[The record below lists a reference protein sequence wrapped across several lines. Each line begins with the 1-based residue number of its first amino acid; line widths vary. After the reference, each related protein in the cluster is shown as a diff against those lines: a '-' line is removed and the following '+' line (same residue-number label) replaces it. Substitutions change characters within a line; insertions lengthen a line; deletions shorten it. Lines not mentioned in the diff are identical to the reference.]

1 MKIFLSYAS
10 QDIESAKAIY
20 LALRDQG
27 HRVFFDRAELP
38 AGDEYHNRIRV
49 AVENSRL
56 FLFLISPNAI
66 DAGSYTLTELDI
78 AEKAGKKILPVI
90 LEITPLEALPAP
102 IKGITFLQSDGN
114 LAAAVA
120 AEVHR
125 IASSFRRK
133 RIKQSVAALLMA
145 GIVASV
151 VFFAMRMRSRTEIVG
166 KDGVPAA
173 LIPTGT
179 FIMGDDEESPRRE
192 IFVDAFYLDLY
203 EVTVGRYAAFMKDT
217 GNPKTPDQWNTVD
230 LKNGGDLA
238 VGGVNWQD
246 ASSYCRW
253 AGKRLPTEAEW
264 EKAARGNDQR
274 RYSWGNTAPTPE
286 SARYG
291 KSYENPVYRDGVAR
305 VGSYVH
311 DRSPFGIFDL
321 AGNVTE
327 WVADWF
333 SENFPEG
340 DVRNPKG
347 PDSGTS
353 KVLRGASWYEP
364 AERLSV
370 TKRWH
375 ANPSTRNDGI
385 GFRCAR
391 DVK

>member
-38 AGDEYHNRIRV
+38 AGDEYHNRIR
-49 AVENSRL
+49 AAIEKSRL
-56 FLFLISPNAI
+56 FLFLISPNAV

-78 AEKAGKKILPVI
+78 ADKAGSKILPVMI
-90 LEITPLEALPAP
+90 EKTPIESLPAS
-102 IKGITFLQSDGN
+102 IKGITFLQPDGS
-114 LAAAVA
+114 LPAAVA

-125 IASSFRRK
+125 IASTFRRK
-133 RIKQSVAALLMA
+133 HIKQSLAAFVLA
-145 GIVASV
+145 GIVAGV
-151 VFFAMRMRSRTEIVG
+151 AFYALRMRSRTEIVG
-166 KDGVPAA
+166 RDGAPAA
-173 LIPTGT
+173 VIPTGT
-179 FIMGDDEESPRRE
+179 FIMGDDEASPRRE
-192 IFVDAFYLDLY
+192 IFVDAFYLDRY
-203 EVTVGRYAAFMKDT
+203 EVTVARYAAFMKDT
-217 GNPKTPDQWNTVD
+217 GNLKPPDEWETVD
-230 LKNGGDLA
+230 LKNGGDLP
-238 VGGVNWQD
+238 VVGVNWQD
-246 ASSYCRW
+246 ASGYCHW

-264 EKAARGNDQR
+264 EKAARGNDER
-274 RYSWGNTAPTPE
+274 KYPWGNDPPTAE
-286 SARYG
+286 RARYG
-291 KSYENPVYRDGVAR
+291 KPYENPVYRDGVAR
-305 VGSYVH
+305 VGSH
-311 DRSPFGIFDL
+311 ANDRSPFGIFDL

-333 SENFPEG
+333 SESFPEG

-347 PDSGTS
+347 PDSGS
-353 KVLRGASWYEP
+353 GKVLRGASWYEP
-364 AERLSV
+364 AERLGV

>member
-10 QDIESAKAIY
+10 QDFQSAKAIY

-38 AGDEYHNRIRV
+38 AGDEYHNHIRI

-78 AEKAGKKILPVI
+78 AEKAGSKILPVM
-90 LEITPLEALPAP
+90 LEKTPIEALPAS
-102 IKGITFLQSDGN
+102 IKGITFLQPDGN
-114 LAAAVA
+114 LPAAVA

-125 IASSFRRK
+125 IASSFRCK
-133 RIKQSVAALLMA
+133 RIKQSVVALLLA

-151 VFFAMRMRSRTEIVG
+151 VVFAMRMRSRAEIVG
-166 KDGVPAA
+166 NDGAPAA

-192 IFVDAFYLDLY
+192 IFLDAFYLDRY
-203 EVTVGRYAAFMKDT
+203 EVTVARYAAFMKDT
-217 GNPKTPDQWNTVD
+217 GNLKSPDQWDTVD
-230 LKNGGDLA
+230 LKNGGDLP
-238 VGGVNWQD
+238 VIGVNWQD

-253 AGKRLPTEAEW
+253 AGRRLPTEAEW
-264 EKAARGNDQR
+264 EKAARSNDERQ
-274 RYSWGNTAPTPE
+274 YPWGNNAPTSE
-286 SARYG
+286 SARYAQP
-291 KSYENPVYRDGVAR
+291 YEKPVYREGVAR
-305 VGSYVH
+305 VGSYAT

-333 SENFPEG
+333 SESFSEG

-364 AERLSV
+364 AERLGV

-375 ANPSTRNDGI
+375 ANPSTLNGGI

-391 DVK
+391 DAK

>member
-10 QDIESAKAIY
+10 QDFELAKAIY

-56 FLFLISPNAI
+56 FLFLISPYAI
-66 DAGSYTLTELDI
+66 DSGSYTLTELDI
-78 AEKAGKKILPVI
+78 AEKAGSKILPVM
-90 LEITPLEALPAP
+90 LEKTPIEALPAS
-102 IKGITFLQSDGN
+102 IKGITFLQPDGN
-114 LAAAVA
+114 LPAAVA

-125 IASSFRRK
+125 IGRSFRRK
-133 RIKQSVAALLMA
+133 HIKQSVAGLLLA

-151 VFFAMRMRSRTEIVG
+151 FFFAIRMRSGTEIVG
-166 KDGVPAA
+166 TDGAPAT
-173 LIPTGT
+173 LISTGT

-192 IFVDAFYLDLY
+192 IFVDAFYLDRY
-203 EVTVGRYAAFMKDT
+203 EVTVARYAAFMEDT
-217 GNPKTPDQWNTVD
+217 GNLKPPDQWDTVD
-230 LKNGGDLA
+230 LKNGGDLP
-238 VGGVNWQD
+238 VIGVNWQD

-253 AGKRLPTEAEW
+253 AGRRLPTEAEW
-264 EKAARGNDQR
+264 EKAARSNDERRYPWGNDPPR
-274 RYSWGNTAPTPE
+274 SE

-291 KSYENPVYRDGVAR
+291 KPYEIPVYREGVAR
-305 VGSYVH
+305 VGSH
-311 DRSPFGIFDL
+311 ADDRSPFGIFDL

-327 WVADWF
+327 WIADWF
-333 SENFPEG
+333 TESLPAG

-353 KVLRGASWYEP
+353 KVLRGANWYEP
-364 AERLSV
+364 AERLGV

-391 DVK
+391 DAK

>member
-38 AGDEYHNRIRV
+38 AGDEYHNRIR
-49 AVENSRL
+49 AAIEKSRL
-56 FLFLISPNAI
+56 FLFLISPNAV

-78 AEKAGKKILPVI
+78 ADKAESKILPVMI
-90 LEITPLEALPAP
+90 EKTAIESLPAS
-102 IKGITFLQSDGN
+102 IKGITFLQPDGS
-114 LAAAVA
+114 LPAAVA

-125 IASSFRRK
+125 IASSLRRK
-133 RIKQSVAALLMA
+133 HIKQSLAAFVLV
-145 GIVASV
+145 GIVAGV
-151 VFFAMRMRSRTEIVG
+151 IFYALRMRSPTEIVG
-166 KDGVPAA
+166 RDGAPAA
-173 LIPTGT
+173 VIPTGT

-192 IFVDAFYLDLY
+192 IFVDAFYLDRY
-203 EVTVGRYAAFMKDT
+203 EVTVARYAAFMKDT
-217 GNPKTPDQWNTVD
+217 GNLKPPDEWETVD
-230 LKNGGDLA
+230 LKNGGDLP
-238 VGGVNWQD
+238 VVGVNWQD
-246 ASSYCRW
+246 ASGYCHW

-264 EKAARGNDQR
+264 EKAARGNDER
-274 RYSWGNTAPTPE
+274 KYPWGNDPPTAE
-286 SARYG
+286 RARYG
-291 KSYENPVYRDGVAR
+291 KPYENPVYRDGVAR
-305 VGSYVH
+305 VGSH
-311 DRSPFGIFDL
+311 ANDRSPFGIFDL

-333 SENFPEG
+333 SESFPEG

-347 PDSGTS
+347 PDSGS
-353 KVLRGASWYEP
+353 GKVLRGASWYEP
-364 AERLSV
+364 AERLGV

-375 ANPSTRNDGI
+375 ANPSSRNDGI